1 MADLDKALGRVLRT
15 RFQLGVFDPFG
26 TNPLDA
32 LTRDNTVDSPQ
43 HRALALNAA
52 LQTFVL
58 LKNDNA
64 FLPLTPPN
72 PKFATL
78 CVFGPTAND
87 KDAMTGDYA
96 PVPPFMITPLMGI
109 QSRALASG
117 YTAVKY
123 LAGCNSTACTD
134 LDPNLAT
141 FAQQCGVSVVVLGL
155 RAIKRPTNVCVTGG
169 NAIESEGCDRFS
181 VDFPG
186 QQQQLLE
193 TVHTSGTGK
202 TVLVMINAGM
212 LAANWA
218 DANIDAILHATYPG
232 EYAGTALAS
241 VLFGDYNPAS
251 RLASTW
257 YSDFSTIPE
266 MNNYT
271 MENRTYRYH
280 AGPHLFPFGYGL
292 SYTTF
297 GYSKLTMAS
306 GITVCDTLSVSVN
319 VTNMG
324 LVDGDEVVQLYL
336 SQPNSTVRVP
346 LRQMVA
352 FSRVHIK
359 AGASLVVL
367 LSVTPRQMSVM
378 RDGDFTEVVEP
389 GTRVLSVGGGQPF
402 QRPGKQMPVVVKT
415 FEVKGPTTVTKLC
428 PFEKNGPMMHVEV

>member
-1 MADLDKALGRVLRT
+1 
-15 RFQLGVFDPFG
+15 
-26 TNPLDA
+26 
-32 LTRDNTVDSPQ
+32 
-43 HRALALNAA
+43 
-52 LQTFVL
+52 
-58 LKNDNA
+58 
-64 FLPLTPPN
+64 
-72 PKFATL
+72 
-78 CVFGPTAND
+78 
-87 KDAMTGDYA
+87 
-96 PVPPFMITPLMGI
+96 
-109 QSRALASG
+109 
-117 YTAVKY
+117 
-123 LAGCNSTACTD
+123 
-134 LDPNLAT
+134 
-141 FAQQCGVSVVVLGL
+141 
-155 RAIKRPTNVCVTGG
+155 
-169 NAIESEGCDRFS
+169 
-181 VDFPG
+181 
-186 QQQQLLE
+186 
-193 TVHTSGTGK
+193 
-202 TVLVMINAGM
+202 
-212 LAANWA
+212 
-218 DANIDAILHATYPG
+218 
-232 EYAGTALAS
+232 
-241 VLFGDYNPAS
+241 
-251 RLASTW
+251 
-257 YSDFSTIPE
+257 

-359 AGASLVVL
+359 AGTSLVVL

-428 PFEKNGPMMHVEV
+428 PFEKSGPMMHVEV